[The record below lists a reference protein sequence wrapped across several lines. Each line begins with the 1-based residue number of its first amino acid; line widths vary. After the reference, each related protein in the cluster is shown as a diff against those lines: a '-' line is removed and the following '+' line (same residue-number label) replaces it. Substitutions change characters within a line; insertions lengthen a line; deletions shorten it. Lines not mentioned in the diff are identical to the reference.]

1 MKFKNDKCIF
11 SKLKISEVKLIHKKK
26 SWYVSFSSSFY
37 DITIHLA
44 TLTPLIILNGKRNE
58 AQHLN

>member
-11 SKLKISEVKLIHKKK
+11 SKLKISEINSYKN
-26 SWYVSFSSSFY
+26 SWYVSLSSSFY
-37 DITIHLA
+37 NFTINLL
-44 TLTPLIILNGKRNE
+44 TLTTLTILNGERNT

>member
-26 SWYVSFSSSFY
+26 SWYVSFSNSFY
-37 DITIHLA
+37 DITIHLVNTDA
-44 TLTPLIILNGKRNE
+44 INNFKW
-58 AQHLN
+58 